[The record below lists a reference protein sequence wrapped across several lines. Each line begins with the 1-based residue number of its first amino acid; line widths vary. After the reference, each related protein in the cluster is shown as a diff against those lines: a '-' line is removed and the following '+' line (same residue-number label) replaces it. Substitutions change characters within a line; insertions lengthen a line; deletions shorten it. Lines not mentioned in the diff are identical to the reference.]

1 MSYTDPDT
9 DLFVLTKQPW
19 EELRYD
25 MDFSGQMRDGDDLSS
40 VSAVVITNMGQVV
53 GSGDVTSSG
62 EVVSGDIAQVKL
74 SGGTD
79 LENYKITIR
88 AITTDGDKIEGDGM
102 LYVREQ

>member
-1 MSYTDPDT
+1 MPYTDPET

-40 VSAVVITNMGQVV
+40 VSTVVVTNMGEVV
-53 GSGDVTSSG
+53 GSDDVTASG
-62 EVVSGDIAQVKL
+62 ETVSGDIAQVKL